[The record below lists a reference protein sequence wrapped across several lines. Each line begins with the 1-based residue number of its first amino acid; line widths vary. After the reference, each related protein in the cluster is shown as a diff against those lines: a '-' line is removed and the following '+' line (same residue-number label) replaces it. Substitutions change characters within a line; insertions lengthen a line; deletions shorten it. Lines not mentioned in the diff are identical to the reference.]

1 MGDIVNFLLEMN
13 EVRELR
19 YELEINDKLFND
31 RETAGMQ
38 VSSFTGMRKTTHIML
53 ICANSLLP

>member
-31 RETAGMQ
+31 RETEGNRWYASIKFYGNEKD
-38 VSSFTGMRKTTHIML
+38 SI
-53 ICANSLLP
+53 